1 MVEDTGHE
9 LAGWGRDVVLGA
21 AVVEAVDALLLVPAR
36 EVEVAAVPRLITPGL
51 GREGRIATVPEG
63 DATHCLAIDDVA
75 VRRLQRGRVTNR
87 DYLLAPAELGVVRL
101 DCQALGLQRG
111 DDLVDDGSR
120 DVHAR

>member
-36 EVEVAAVPRLITPGL
+36 EVQVAAVPRLITPGL

-63 DATHCLAIDDVA
+63 DASHRLAIDDVA
-75 VRRLQRGRVTNR
+75 VGRLQRGRVKDR
-87 DYLLAPAELGVVRL
+87 EFLLAPAEARIIIL
-101 DCQALGLQRG
+101 D
-111 DDLVDDGSR
+111 
-120 DVHAR
+120 